1 VKKQSPLIRKNI
13 SKITSLGYR
22 IYPNDSQ
29 LYKKIGTYEV
39 LITDLSHRSFFNFG
53 FYAVYIVVW
62 IKDSETDTILKEK
75 FYTGMFFPSLKKINN
90 YITMTIDKMENERR
104 NQ

>member
-1 VKKQSPLIRKNI
+1 VKKQSQLVRKNTNQL
-13 SKITSLGYR
+13 TSLGYI

-29 LYKKIGTYEV
+29 LYKKIGKYEV

-62 IKDSETDTILKEK
+62 LKDSETDIILKEK
-75 FYTGMFFPSLKKINN
+75 FYRGMFFPSLKKINN
-90 YITMTIDKMENERR
+90 YITSTIDKLEKDER
-104 NQ
+104 N